1 MRLVG
6 YLVLKG
12 LGLATI
18 LSHGL
23 VAQPNPFLRPGS
35 NAPKAPVVQRPAPP
49 PPKPIPRNPNIE
61 FRGYYQFQGEWKIAL
76 FDKTKNQGFWL
87 TKGEKVA
94 ELDAEVEIFN
104 PDTEVLKLRGGMIL
118 SLKDSDKTVLPVPS
132 GQVKPTKPPSS
143 SQKPRTPPIPLP
155 KGLSQ
160 RR

>member
-1 MRLVG
+1 MR
-6 YLVLKG
+6 
-12 LGLATI
+12 TI
-18 LSHGL
+18 AAVVFVYAVALSTSLHC
-23 VAQPNPFLRPGS
+23 QNNPFLRPGS
-35 NAPKAPVVQRPAPP
+35 NSPKPPVVQRPAPP

-94 ELDAEVEIFN
+94 ELGAEVESFN
-104 PDTEVLKLRGGMIL
+104 PDTEELKLRGGMIL

-143 SQKPRTPPIPLP
+143 AQKPRTPPIPLP
-155 KGLSQ
+155 KGLSK